1 MPRIRQNAD
10 RDAMRDFLAEFRAQ
24 CARFGYHT
32 QQDIGLA
39 LGFSQKTAGNYL
51 KNPGNITLSTM
62 RVIVKVLK
70 PDPNV
75 ILKVLGYSTSDIR
88 KLAKEYIQ

>member
-1 MPRIRQNAD
+1 MPRNRQNED
-10 RDAMRDFLAEFRAQ
+10 RYAMEDFLAEFRAR
-24 CARFGYHT
+24 CARREFKT
-32 QQDIGLA
+32 QKDIGKA

-51 KNPGNITLSTM
+51 KKPGNITLSTM

-70 PDPNV
+70 PDPGV